1 MSGLWNDANPR
12 SGIIPEMNT
21 TKVRRLIGIMILLVS
36 LVLLIWGM
44 WPFGDGVRVVPIFPE
59 DMQLPTPGGY
69 FLEINW
75 LM

>member
-1 MSGLWNDANPR
+1 MSGLWNDALPR

-21 TKVRRLIGIMILLVS
+21 TKIRRLIGIMILLVS

-59 DMQLPTPGGY
+59 DFRLPTPQGY
-69 FLEINW
+69 IWAINW
-75 LM
+75 LI